1 MRFTTVKG
9 FLKITAAFFL
19 FFLFGEARAS
29 AGDSASNDIFEIE
42 RKTIMQRISFEKVR
56 IANDYPSA
64 DFRIINLVDS
74 IAGYIS
80 TQNFSRNKR
89 NQYLLRLQ
97 VFLENINRY
106 YSDGYL
112 KNGTYLAVLS
122 YYPVLIDWDQKDE
135 LLRNVKRYSNF
146 SIKAVRL
153 IPSDTVA
160 EDFLTDYLNDHPDD
174 IFRYAEEYDDRKFAL
189 RLLEKAVRLAPE
201 SAKRYYT
208 STNTVNTLLKG
219 SNDLY
224 VRKSYEIYNRFGIKS
239 RAYLL
244 LDAILNNNMSI
255 ETADS
260 LGNNPNQMFSLLVQL
275 SMKYEANVTYS
286 IYRYMDIFCIDAMR
300 KLNEEALNTN
310 YQFESFKRRN
320 PEEMFVL
327 ISYGYKET
335 TQRTLRTLLEILSK
349 KSTGIP
355 ISSVMI
361 TGMDKEKLKELVI
374 YCDKNQLLD
383 ELLALVDDEKKDYL
397 LALTTIEEREDLFP
411 PFKTFAKDNPKMG
424 DEPED
429 RAMNEITKAR
439 PPKSVMADTAS
450 GEVLIVRP
458 EKITE
463 ADYRTEKAETKETT
477 TTPPVEVAHAP
488 VASTTATK
496 EPDIVP
502 IPVTEVIE
510 PIKITLDQRTR
521 SVIVLEKNIMQS
533 LQNIP
538 SFINLDYSQEVLT
551 YAAEKEPDEMFKKI
565 EQYKNKRYSLAL
577 LEECAINAPVSVKRY
592 LYNPNHPVNYIL
604 GYSQNEVV
612 KKIMEINPQL
622 GYHSKPLL
630 LLDDIVNGKTTV
642 KDAITIS
649 TDPLKLFSSVVKIIS
664 KPKYLGKYSIDH
676 EMRDYSLRFIREI
689 NDKIATGS
697 NQPFYAVEAFNS
709 QELYF
714 LMLYGRDEVF
724 NSTFNGL
731 FNRFMQK
738 LPNGDG
744 SAFLKSVSNNN
755 FRDFLSLCSNYGVLE
770 EFLSKFTP
778 DAKQKLLV
786 AYISGLEKNQDDLSG
801 IVLVAE
807 AISNLK
813 DNQVL
818 SVLQGSIKTEYER
831 VKADSNQIGI
841 SIYGVLSSIISGN
854 ARVESGWYKKV
865 AQQFNVAP
873 VSLLASSSL
882 FTANV
887 CVEQMYFY
895 NDDDGRSSFI
905 NFMNTYK
912 NQPNW
917 VVEDRNNYVRIYSVT
932 GKQVEILA
940 NKPEYEENGISA
952 IDAYLLERHLQP
964 AVIVHRGHSFHTE
977 STLEKVP
984 ASAKLIFVG
993 SCGGFYKIS
1002 MALENAPEA
1011 HIIATK
1017 QVGTKSVN
1025 DVMIFALNEI
1035 IRDGKDIV
1043 WNDFWD
1049 RMGEKLGNNQYFRD
1063 YIPPHKNLESIF
1075 IKAYYKTLG
1084 V

>member
-1 MRFTTVKG
+1 MKG

-19 FFLFGEARAS
+19 CFLFGEANAS
-29 AGDSASNDIFEIE
+29 ASDSTGNDIFEIE
-42 RKTIMQRISFEKVR
+42 RKTIMQRIEFEKVR

-64 DFRIINLVDS
+64 DFRVSNLVDS
-74 IAGYIS
+74 IAGYINS
-80 TQNFSRNKR
+80 QNFSKEKR

-106 YSDGYL
+106 YSDSYL

-122 YYPVLIDWDQKDE
+122 YYPVLIEWDRKDE
-135 LLRNVKRYSNF
+135 LLRNVKRYANF
-146 SIKAVRL
+146 SVKAVRL

-160 EDFLTDYLNDHPDD
+160 EDFLADYLNDHPDD

-208 STNTVNTLLKG
+208 STNTVNTILKN

-224 VRKSYEIYNRFGIKS
+224 VKKTYEIYNRFGIKS

-255 ETADS
+255 EAADS

-286 IYRYMDIFCIDAMR
+286 IYRYMDIYCMDAMR
-300 KLNEEALNTN
+300 KLNEDALNTN
-310 YQFESFKRRN
+310 YQFENFKKYS

-327 ISYGYKET
+327 ISYGYRQT
-335 TQRTLRTLLEILSK
+335 TQRTLRTLFDILRK

-374 YCDKNQLLD
+374 YCDQNQMLD

-439 PPKSVMADTAS
+439 PPKLVSADTMS

-458 EKITE
+458 EKIGEKEKTPEPVVAENKTAVVTE
-463 ADYRTEKAETKETT
+463 TP
-477 TTPPVEVAHAP
+477 TPPPAV
-488 VASTTATK
+488 ATK

-510 PIKITLDQRTR
+510 PIKIELDDRTR
-521 SVIVLEKNIMQS
+521 SVISLEKNILQS
-533 LQNIP
+533 LQSIP
-538 SFINLDYSQEVLT
+538 SFINLDYSEQVLR
-551 YAAEKEPDEMFKKI
+551 YGAEKEPDEMFKKI
-565 EQYKNKRYSLAL
+565 EQYRNKRYSLSL
-577 LEECAINAPVSVKRY
+577 LEECAITAPVSVKRY

-604 GYSQNEVV
+604 GYSQNAVV
-612 KKIMEINPQL
+612 KKILEINPQL

-630 LLDDIVNGKTTV
+630 LLDDIVNGKTSV
-642 KDAITIS
+642 KDAIAIS
-649 TDPLKLFSSVVKIIS
+649 TDPGKLFSGIVKIIS

-697 NQPFYAVEAFNS
+697 TQPFYSVEGFNA

-744 SAFLKSVSNNN
+744 NSFLVSVSNNN

-770 EFLSKFTP
+770 EFLSKFSP
-778 DAKQKLLV
+778 DTKQKLLV
-786 AYISGLEKNQDDLSG
+786 AYISNLEKSQDDLSS

-818 SVLQGSIKTEYER
+818 TTLQSTIKKEYER
-831 VKADSNQIGI
+831 VKADSNQIGV

-865 AQQFNVAP
+865 AQQFNVSP
-873 VSLLASSSL
+873 VSSLTSAQL
-882 FTANV
+882 FTDNI

-917 VVEDRNNYVRIYSVT
+917 VVEDKSNYIRIYSAT
-932 GKQVEILA
+932 GKKVEILA

-964 AVIVHRGHSFHTE
+964 TVIVHRGHSFHTE

-1002 MALENAPEA
+1002 VALENAPDA

-1017 QVGTKSVN
+1017 QIGTKSVN

-1049 RMGEKLGNNQYFRD
+1049 RMGEKLGSNQYFRD

-1075 IKAYYKTLG
+1075 IKAYYKILG